1 MALPPPPKPALASGA
16 AKPAEKP
23 APSGREAVS
32 PQASKPAPGPPPGP
46 AAREGA
52 RAAARPLEKPPER
65 APDRAPERA
74 PERAPGRAP
83 DRAPAKAASGPAPSA
98 AEKGPARPADKPVHK
113 AAEPP
118 PPLPPP
124 SRGPGRGGS
133 GGSGDRGVLATA
145 LRERIVAE
153 ARRFSVPALLD
164 LLHAMGYRDEE
175 IEYRSHQS
183 QRPQPALVHAVEFME
198 PVAPPPGRL
207 RTVIITVNIGLLTA
221 QTPLPSYVMKILDQ
235 QDASGMAEF
244 LAFFD
249 HHLLR
254 DRFQALYPERNRGLF
269 VDWEETKAKL
279 LRMLGLESPST
290 MYWLFRRVYPELGL
304 VVRRGQQQMPLNAL
318 GALLGEAVLG
328 ERYTLGGIAQ
338 VPVGGMEITLCAE
351 EQLSP
356 AGLPWAQEASRR
368 LREQILPL
376 LRGVDLQLTV
386 FLLFVEH
393 TEWARLVHEQYL
405 GFEPIRD
412 DAQRARPQL
421 VLLWRGDARTIE

>member
-1 MALPPPPKPALASGA
+1 MALPPPPKPELKSGA

-23 APSGREAVS
+23 APSGGAA
-32 PQASKPAPGPPPGP
+32 ASKAAVISPAGPAPKPAAGASPGP
-46 AAREGA
+46 VAKEIA
-52 RAAARPLEKPPER
+52 RAVVRPPEKPPE
-65 APDRAPERA
+65 RAPERA
-74 PERAPGRAP
+74 PERVLERALG
-83 DRAPAKAASGPAPSA
+83 PAKAAPGPAPSP
-98 AEKGPARPADKPVHK
+98 AERAPARPAERPAG
-113 AAEPP
+113 AAPR
-118 PPLPPP
+118 PP
-124 SRGPGRGGS
+124 SRGAGPGGS
-133 GGSGDRGVLATA
+133 SGSGDRGGMATV
-145 LRERIVAE
+145 LRERIGAE
-153 ARRFSVPALLD
+153 ARRFSIPALLD

-183 QRPQPALVHAVEFME
+183 QRPQPSLVHAVEFLE

-207 RTVIITVNIGLLTA
+207 RTVIVTVNIGLLTA

-249 HHLLR
+249 HQLLR

-290 MYWLFRRVYPELGL
+290 MYWLFQHVYPELGL

-351 EQLSP
+351 EHQSP
-356 AGLPWAQEASRR
+356 AGLPWAQEAARR
-368 LREQILPL
+368 LREQVLPL

>member
-1 MALPPPPKPALASGA
+1 
-16 AKPAEKP
+16 
-23 APSGREAVS
+23 V
-32 PQASKPAPGPPPGP
+32 
-46 AAREGA
+46 
-52 RAAARPLEKPPER
+52 
-65 APDRAPERA
+65 
-74 PERAPGRAP
+74 
-83 DRAPAKAASGPAPSA
+83 
-98 AEKGPARPADKPVHK
+98 
-113 AAEPP
+113 
-118 PPLPPP
+118 
-124 SRGPGRGGS
+124 
-133 GGSGDRGVLATA
+133 
-145 LRERIVAE
+145 LRERITAE
-153 ARRFSVPALLD
+153 ARRFSIPALLD

-183 QRPQPALVHAVEFME
+183 QRPQPALVHSVEFSE
-198 PVAPPPGRL
+198 PVAPSPGRL

-235 QDASGMAEF
+235 QDESGMAEF
-244 LAFFD
+244 LGFFD

-290 MYWLFRRVYPELGL
+290 MYWLFQRVYPELGL

-318 GALLGEAVLG
+318 GAQLGEAVLG

-351 EQLSP
+351 EPQSP
-356 AGLPWAQEASRR
+356 AGLPWAQEAARR

-386 FLLFVEH
+386 FLLFAEH

-412 DAQRARPQL
+412 ESQRTRAQL
-421 VLLWRGDARTIE
+421 VLLWRGDARSIE

>member
-1 MALPPPPKPALASGA
+1 MALPPPPKPELKSGA

-23 APSGREAVS
+23 APSSGAA
-32 PQASKPAPGPPPGP
+32 ASKPAGKPTVAAAGPAPGPV
-46 AAREGA
+46 AKEGA
-52 RAAARPLEKPPER
+52 RAALRPLEKPPER
-65 APDRAPERA
+65 APERA
-74 PERAPGRAP
+74 A
-83 DRAPAKAASGPAPSA
+83 AKVVLGPAPSSQ
-98 AEKGPARPADKPVHK
+98 EKGPARPVDRPADKPADRPADK
-113 AAEPP
+113 TAQRAAEPP
-118 PPLPPP
+118 PPSPPP
-124 SRGPGRGGS
+124 PRGAGRGGS
-133 GGSGDRGVLATA
+133 GGSGERGELTTVL
-145 LRERIVAE
+145 RGRIVAE
-153 ARRFSVPALLD
+153 ARRFSIPALLD

-175 IEYRSHQS
+175 IEYRSYQS
-183 QRPQPALVHAVEFME
+183 QRPQPALLHSVEFLE

-207 RTVIITVNIGLLTA
+207 RTVLITVNIGLLTA

-290 MYWLFRRVYPELGL
+290 MYWLFQHVYPELGL

-351 EQLSP
+351 EPQSP
-356 AGLPWAQEASRR
+356 AGLPWAQEAARR

-412 DAQRARPQL
+412 DGQRARPQL